1 MVVWVELHP
10 RKVSPP
16 LLLPGTDP
24 GAAGGSSLRLRVA
37 WVEGT
42 SVVRV
47 FDAAGNTAR
56 LIGGSLLGPAGVEAL
71 AHEHQLN
78 W

>member
-10 RKVSPP
+10 QEVSPP

-56 LIGGSLLGPAGVEAL
+56 LVGGSLLGPAGVQTLTKKNEL
-71 AHEHQLN
+71 DR
-78 W
+78 